1 SRLGR
6 TSPPPSRDRQD
17 MTDGDARAWGRFTRN
32 FVIQASAAEWALA
45 MMASLRRRLTALTAL
60 TALAD
65 GDNGGDG
72 PRLVFFLHDE
82 IIVHTPEAQA
92 QAVESAVAGS
102 AEEARRLVFG
112 RTRVLFP
119 LETHTVRCYADAK

>member
-1 SRLGR
+1 
-6 TSPPPSRDRQD
+6 

-45 MMASLRRRLTALTAL
+45 MMASLRRRLTALG
-60 TALAD
+60 D
-65 GDNGGDG
+65 GGNSGAG

-82 IIVHTPEAQA
+82 IIVHTPEEQVR
-92 QAVESAVAGS
+92 AVESAVAES
-102 AEEARRLVFG
+102 ADEARRLVFG
-112 RTRVLFP
+112 RTPVLFP